1 MSHTIS
7 QHVAAPLS
15 ACSTIMQQ
23 ANLPASGQCTHAS
36 CCMSYRVPVR
46 KVHQLGK
53 LNLHSVDCDPC
64 MTRLLKGVPQA
75 NNRKRSKCEGR
86 MLHVCN
92 AQCICNSC
100 AASEQIQS
108 PTATTLNGANYI
120 QHLCDTCSAHTQSEP
135 APAVCPNASQHCM
148 LVLHACT
155 AFPGV

>member
-1 MSHTIS
+1 ML
-7 QHVAAPLS
+7 QHHYRHAQLSCSKQICLQVDNAHMPAVACPTVYLCAKYS
-15 ACSTIMQQ
+15 
-23 ANLPASGQCTHAS
+23 N
-36 CCMSYRVPVR
+36 
-46 KVHQLGK
+46 
-53 LNLHSVDCDPC
+53 NLHSVDCDPC

-86 MLHVCN
+86 MLHLCN

-135 APAVCPNASQHCM
+135 TPAVCPNASQHCM